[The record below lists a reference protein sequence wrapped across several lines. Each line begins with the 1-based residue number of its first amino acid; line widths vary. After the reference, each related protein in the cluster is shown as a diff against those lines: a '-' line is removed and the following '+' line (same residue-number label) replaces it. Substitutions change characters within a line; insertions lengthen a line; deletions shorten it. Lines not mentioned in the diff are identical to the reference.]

1 VSAARI
7 ALAPRRTARLAVLL
21 AFLTARRTLTLA
33 TTRFAARLARDIVPR
48 TLARRTALLTRRLTD
63 IFLAVRRTRALTVA
77 LLTRRFAF
85 LTARLFAIT
94 ISFLS
99 SRWGTR
105 P

>member
-7 ALAPRRTARLAVLL
+7 ALVLRRTARLAVLL
-21 AFLTARRTLTLA
+21 TFLTARRTLTRA
-33 TTRFAARLARDIVPR
+33 TTRFAARLARDIAPR
-48 TLARRTALLTRRLTD
+48 TLARRTTLLTRRLAD
-63 IFLAVRRTRALTVA
+63 AFLTRALTVA